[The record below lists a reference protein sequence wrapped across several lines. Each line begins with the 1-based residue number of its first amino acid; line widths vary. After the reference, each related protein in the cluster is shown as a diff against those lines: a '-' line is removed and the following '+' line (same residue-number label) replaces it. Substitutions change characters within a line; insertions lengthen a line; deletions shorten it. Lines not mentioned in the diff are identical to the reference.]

1 MEKLHCDN
9 IIEISYI
16 RRLLEAQGLLD
27 GDQKLLNFFNDILKV
42 VDQKLN
48 QEAPCVSLPIEANTE
63 PDLSDHS
70 SDDD

>member
-16 RRLLEAQGLLD
+16 RRLLQD
-27 GDQKLLNFFNDILKV
+27 HQKLLNFFNDILKV